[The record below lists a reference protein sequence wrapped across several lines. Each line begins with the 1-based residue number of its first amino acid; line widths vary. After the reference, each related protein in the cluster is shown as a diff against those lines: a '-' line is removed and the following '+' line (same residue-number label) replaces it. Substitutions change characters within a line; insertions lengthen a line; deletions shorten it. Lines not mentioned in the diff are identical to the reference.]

1 MMNSRVVYCA
11 CMLVLTFFV
20 NRDLFAQKQEIS
32 IIPVPVQVEQ
42 GNKAFTINSK
52 TSIRTQGAE
61 ATAIGDMLAAY
72 LQAPTGYPMPVKA
85 QSGRN
90 TRNSI
95 ALVVDP
101 TYQVSHGEDAYR
113 LQVDGKSIKITAS
126 SGPGLFYGVQTLM
139 QLLPPTIEGTQ
150 PVTNSAW
157 TVPGVDITDYARF
170 GWRGLM
176 LDVSRHFFS
185 KDFLKRYIDQMVRY
199 KFNVFHIHLT
209 DDQGWRIALDRYPE
223 LTEKGAW
230 RVPRQGKWWSFQ
242 PPQPGEAATYGGYYT
257 KEDMRE
263 IIQYATERFVTIVP
277 EINSPGHSLAAITA
291 YPELACVEDDY
302 HVNPGS
308 RFYGQVCNALC
319 AGNEKT
325 FEFLD
330 GVFTEIAELFPS
342 EYIHVG
348 GDEAFRG
355 YWQECPKCQ
364 KRMEEHGLKNVEELQ
379 SYFIKRLEKILHDK
393 GKRLIGWDEILE
405 GGLAPDATVM
415 SWRGMAGGIE
425 AAKMGH
431 QVIMT
436 PNRHAYLDLYQ
447 GDPLIEPETYSML
460 RLTQVYDFEP
470 VPEGID
476 PKLILGGQGNL
487 WAESVPTE
495 KHAEYMTWPRG
506 LAVAEALWSPKDRR
520 DWNGFVERVEHHFA
534 YFEEADVHYAR
545 SMYDAII
552 MGVKNEQDSILVEL
566 TTEIE
571 GLDIHYTFDETD
583 PGTYSPKYNGQL
595 LEVPSGASQIKV
607 RTFRNGKPI
616 GRQIN
621 CPVKELEGRIGS
633 MI

>member
-1 MMNSRVVYCA
+1 MNGSS
-11 CMLVLTFFV
+11 LL
-20 NRDLFAQKQEIS
+20 AQDKEIS
-32 IIPVPVQVEQ
+32 IIPLPVQVKSAAGQ
-42 GNKAFTINSK
+42 FAINSK
-52 TSIRTQGAE
+52 TTIRAQGEDAISIGE
-61 ATAIGDMLAAY
+61 MLAEY
-72 LQAPTGYPMPVKA
+72 LRGPTGYRFAVTGG
-85 QSGRN
+85 SGRDKG
-90 TRNSI
+90 NSVTLTI
-95 ALVVDP
+95 DP
-101 TYQVSHGEDAYR
+101 LYQASKGKEAYR
-113 LQVDGKSIKITAS
+113 LQVNSKTIEITGNSAQ
-126 SGPGLFYGVQTLM
+126 GLFYGVQTLM
-139 QLLPPTIEGTQ
+139 QLLPPRIESQNLVAGTDW
-150 PVTNSAW
+150 V
-157 TVPGVDITDYARF
+157 VPGVDISDYARF

-176 LDVSRHFFS
+176 LDVSRHFFP
-185 KDFLKRYIDQMVRY
+185 KDFLKRYIDQMVKY

-209 DDQGWRIALDRYPE
+209 DDQGWRIELDSRPA

-263 IIQYATERFVTIVP
+263 IIQYAAERFVTIVP
-277 EINSPGHSLAAITA
+277 EINSPGHSLAALTA

-308 RFYGQVCNALC
+308 RFYGQICNALC

-330 GVFTEIAELFPS
+330 DVFTEVAELFPS

-355 YWQECPKCQ
+355 YWETCPQCQ
-364 KRMEEHGLKNVEELQ
+364 KRMKEDGLKNVEELQ
-379 SYFIKRLEKILHDK
+379 SYFIRRLEKILHAK
-393 GKRLIGWDEILE
+393 GKKLIGWDEILE

-460 RLTQVYDFEP
+460 RLTNVYDFEP

-506 LAVAEALWSPKDRR
+506 LAIAEALWSPKERK
-520 DWNGFVERVEHHFA
+520 DWKGFVDRVERHFA
-534 YFEEADVHYAR
+534 YFEEAEVHYAR

-552 MGVKNEQDSILVEL
+552 MGVKNEHDSILVEL
-566 TTEIE
+566 TTEIPDLE
-571 GLDIHYTFDETD
+571 IYYTFDETD
-583 PGTYSPKYNGQL
+583 PGTYSPKYEGKL
-595 LEVPSGASQIKV
+595 LEVPAGASQIKV

-621 CPVKELEGRIGS
+621 CPVEALAGRIGS